1 MTHVVVIGGSLAG
14 AVAAISLAQQGV
26 RVSLIDKA
34 PFPRRKPCGEGL
46 SARGLGELERIGI
59 DITRYPDLA
68 WGLKGYR
75 INSGSSWSTI
85 SDRSGLVGIRRSELD
100 AELISHASKLPL
112 ITIHQAITLD
122 SIESDTEK
130 FVITFG
136 KRAITTPYVVIADG
150 VSSPTLRA
158 LGKKLAVPASP
169 RLGAS
174 SSWQITRGTLE
185 PYVHTSFI
193 SGGEMYLTPLS
204 RGGVNISVLGGK
216 TLIQRAIHPALL
228 REMVKD
234 LATQL
239 DIELEMTDLPLGS
252 GSLNSRCH
260 GEHFRGA
267 FVVGDACE
275 TFDPCAGFGM
285 THATLSGRL
294 AAEHILKAES
304 NSSRDRALQ
313 DYSAAREHIAR
324 PIRGFTRLTSTM
336 MSSRL
341 GRIGFPI
348 AAKTGVAGM
357 VSHAVHS
364 TTNGEPLRS
373 LLSLVGGLR
382 ERAYAE
388 GVTL

>member
-1 MTHVVVIGGSLAG
+1 MTHVVVIGASLSGS
-14 AVAAISLAQQGV
+14 VAAISLAQQGV

-100 AELISHASKLPL
+100 AELISYASKLPL

-122 SIESDTEK
+122 SIESDAEK

-136 KRAITTPYVVIADG
+136 RHAITTPYVVIADG
-150 VSSPTLRA
+150 ASSPTLRA

-204 RGGVNISVLGGK
+204 RGGVNISVLGSK
-216 TLIQRAIHPALL
+216 TLIQRAVHPALL
-228 REMVKD
+228 REIVKSV
-234 LATQL
+234 ATQL
-239 DIELEMTDLPLGS
+239 NIEIEMTAPPLGS

-260 GEHFRGA
+260 GGHFRGA

-294 AAEHILKAES
+294 AAEHILKAQS
-304 NSSRDRALQ
+304 NSSRDGALQ

>member
-1 MTHVVVIGGSLAG
+1 
-14 AVAAISLAQQGV
+14 
-26 RVSLIDKA
+26 
-34 PFPRRKPCGEGL
+34 
-46 SARGLGELERIGI
+46 
-59 DITRYPDLA
+59 
-68 WGLKGYR
+68 
-75 INSGSSWSTI
+75 
-85 SDRSGLVGIRRSELD
+85 
-100 AELISHASKLPL
+100 
-112 ITIHQAITLD
+112 
-122 SIESDTEK
+122 
-130 FVITFG
+130 
-136 KRAITTPYVVIADG
+136 
-150 VSSPTLRA
+150 
-158 LGKKLAVPASP
+158 
-169 RLGAS
+169 
-174 SSWQITRGTLE
+174 
-185 PYVHTSFI
+185 
-193 SGGEMYLTPLS
+193 MYLTPLS
-204 RGGVNISVLGGK
+204 RGGVNISVLGSK
-216 TLIQRAIHPALL
+216 TLIQRAVHPALL
-228 REMVKD
+228 REMVKSV
-234 LATQL
+234 ATQL
-239 DIELEMTDLPLGS
+239 NIEIEMTAPPLGS

-260 GEHFRGA
+260 GGHFRGA

-294 AAEHILKAES
+294 AAEHILKAQS
-304 NSSRDRALQ
+304 NSSRDGALQ